1 MRILR
6 KNIDVIYL
14 RQSMA
19 GDSFQGVDAILC
31 YGQWTSTVTLTS
43 TRSNSTSTPHSLS
56 LDKLQQDLIQH
67 PLLIVSAHLI
77 GALALP
83 ASTQH
88 RAVNGCV
95 CRALAVGI
103 ARDTDL
109 GFYSCRCQLC
119 ILSIYSVDLFGFIG
133 MDFVILTCVSWSLT
147 ALCVSSTLPHPS
159 NKFTFQ
165 FQTYGMCPT

>member
-1 MRILR
+1 MHVKYENLE
-6 KNIDVIYL
+6 KNLNMIYL

-19 GDSFQGVDAILC
+19 GDSFQDVDAVHC

-43 TRSNSTSTPHSLS
+43 TRSNSTPTPHSLS
-56 LDKLQQDLIQH
+56 LDKLQQGLTLH

-77 GALALP
+77 GAFALP

-95 CRALAVGI
+95 CRVLAVGI

-109 GFYSCRCQLC
+109 GFYSCGCQCC
-119 ILSIYSVDLFGFIG
+119 ILIEYLQ
-133 MDFVILTCVSWSLT
+133 C
-147 ALCVSSTLPHPS
+147 
-159 NKFTFQ
+159 
-165 FQTYGMCPT
+165 